1 MTQKASRPLAA
12 KHGHKP
18 PEQIEPAIRETLE
31 RNSEKGELPCTVA
44 FRLADELQKP
54 PAAIGEAADLLGIRL
69 VKCQLGLFGYTPEKK
84 IVKAAPA
91 VDPGLEDAIR
101 RRLENGTLACETA
114 WSLAQAFQMSRMGVS
129 AACETLGVKIKPC
142 QLGAF

>member
-1 MTQKASRPLAA
+1 MSEKDRKPFAS
-12 KHGHKP
+12 KHRHKP
-18 PEQIEPAIRETLE
+18 PGQIDAAIREALE
-31 RNSEKGELPCTVA
+31 RDSEKGELPCAVA

-54 PAAIGEAADLLGIRL
+54 PAALGEAADLLGIRL
-69 VKCQLGLFGYTPEKK
+69 VKCQLGLFGYAPAKK

-101 RRLENGTLACETA
+101 RRLENGKLACEAA
-114 WSLAQAFQMSRMGVS
+114 WSLAQDFQLSRMGVS
-129 AACETLGVKIKPC
+129 AACEALGVKIKPC